1 MIYQQLLIICE
12 VNEEEAMK
20 YLKMAAE
27 NGDIDAMNDIAVML
41 ENGEGCSINVEEA
54 AKYFKRA
61 SDNGNSMAMNNYS
74 TLSN

>member
-12 VNEEEAMK
+12 VN
-20 YLKMAAE
+20 E